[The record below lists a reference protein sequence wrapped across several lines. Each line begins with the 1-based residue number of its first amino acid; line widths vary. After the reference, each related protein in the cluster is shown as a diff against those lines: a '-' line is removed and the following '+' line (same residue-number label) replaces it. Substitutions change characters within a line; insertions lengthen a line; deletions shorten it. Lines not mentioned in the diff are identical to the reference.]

1 MTQLSDLIKTFEA
14 LWPIATAED
23 WDRPGLMLGHP
34 SQEVSKVVLS
44 VDVTAEVVAEASES
58 GAQLL
63 LSHHPMLLRGVNELG
78 ELTLKGNLAA
88 KAIRSG
94 LAVFAA
100 HTNADIAEI
109 GVGRALAESLGMTEI
124 EPLDKETGHGSVGKI
139 SETTLLD
146 FARFIASK
154 LPPTAQG
161 VRVAGAGDKS
171 VSRVA
176 LVAGAGDSYL
186 GLALKSGADVFITSD
201 LRHHPS
207 QDFIEQSKLSD
218 GPALID
224 IAHWAAEWLW
234 LDMAA
239 RELALRHPECE
250 FVVSDLRTDPWDFAV
265 MQ

>member
-1 MTQLSDLIKTFEA
+1 MTQLSDLIETFEA
-14 LWPIATAED
+14 LWPQQTAED

-34 SQEVSKVVLS
+34 SQDVSKVVLS
-44 VDVTAEVVAEASES
+44 VDVTAEVIAEASES

-63 LSHHPMLLRGVNELG
+63 LSHHPLLLRGVNELG

-94 LAVFAA
+94 LAIFAA
-100 HTNADIAEI
+100 HTNADIAEV
-109 GVGRALAESLGMTEI
+109 GVGRALAEALGLTDL
-124 EPLDKETGHGSVGKI
+124 EPLDSETGHGSVGKI
-139 SETTLLD
+139 GKTTLLD
-146 FARFIASK
+146 FARLLASK

-161 VRVAGAGDKS
+161 VRVSGAGDRS

-176 LVAGAGDSYL
+176 MVAGAGDSYL
-186 GLALKSGADVFITSD
+186 SLALRSGADVFVTSD

-207 QDFIEQSKLSD
+207 QDFIEQSKLTD
-218 GPALID
+218 GPTLID
-224 IAHWAAEWLW
+224 ISHWAAEWLW
-234 LDMAA
+234 LDIAA
-239 RELALRHPECE
+239 RELAQRHPECE